1 MGYNLKIIRT
11 SSYVEVWEYEHEIA
25 SDYSLPQKEI
35 EKKNDTISFEESTEE
50 EQLNRLKRMA
60 KTRQN
65 AKWTLLRLIDTNF
78 DDKTSFLTL
87 TTKENITN
95 RNEFNKLF
103 DKFITRLNYNV
114 FGLKKRIIKYIAV
127 LERQSR
133 GSWHAHILLFDF
145 PYVPH
150 HKLLNIWKH
159 GAVRINKVDVDSK
172 DNRGRYV
179 VKYFEKGIGQ
189 ELLESMGKKSFYA
202 SRTIKKLDVIKAKS
216 DADNIFKDQEV
227 IFENEFIAKYYKD
240 GELKD
245 NKVIYKKYKI

>member
-25 SDYSLPQKEI
+25 SDYSLPQKEA
-35 EKKNDTISFEESTEE
+35 EKKIDTISFEESTEE
-50 EQLNRLKRMA
+50 EQLNRLKGMA

-127 LERQSR
+127 LERQNR

-150 HKLLNIWKH
+150 HKLLKIWKH
-159 GAVRINKVDVDSK
+159 GAVRINKVDVDSI

-189 ELLESMGKKSFYA
+189 ELLDSMGKKSFYA
-202 SRTIKKLDVIKAKS
+202 SRTIKKLDVTKTKS
-216 DADNIFKDQEV
+216 DADNIFNDQEV
-227 IFENEFIAKYYKD
+227 IIENEFNAKYYKD
-240 GELKD
+240 GEFKD